1 MLSNFADATT
11 TCCYAC
17 NAIRCVPSLR
27 SSMQL
32 IVGVAG
38 LVTEVKQLKSQSFNK
53 DDQHH
58 ESLLSEVSKVLSVNI
73 M

>member
-1 MLSNFADATT
+1 
-11 TCCYAC
+11 
-17 NAIRCVPSLR
+17 
-27 SSMQL
+27 MQL

-58 ESLLSEVSKVLSVNI
+58 ESLLSEVSKHLCFNV
-73 M
+73 MGM